1 MIRKIETGSIWLANL
16 NPNKGVEPGK
26 IRPVLI
32 LQSQDLLNISH
43 SSTIIVPMTTQLN
56 AATRREDNYPL
67 RIRIHAQD
75 NLKKESDLLVDQ
87 VRSIDNVRLIELLAK
102 VTHKQL
108 QIIYAA
114 VREVMGMDD

>member
-1 MIRKIETGSIWLANL
+1 MIQKIEIGSIWLANL

-26 IRPVLI
+26 TRPVLI
-32 LQSQDLLNISH
+32 LQNQGLLNISH
-43 SSTIIVPMTTQLN
+43 PSTIIVPMTTQLN
-56 AATRREDNYPL
+56 AAAHNEDNYPL
-67 RIRIHAQD
+67 RIRIHAQN
-75 NLKKESDLLVDQ
+75 NLKKDSDLLVDQ
-87 VRSIDNVRLIELLAK
+87 VCSIDNVRLIDLLSK